1 MPRRDLEAII
11 EAIFFASDEPLSA
24 ERIAAAL
31 ERQDATA
38 PAVRDAIADLN
49 DHYRQDERTFEIVE
63 VAGGYK
69 MMTLPQYNTY
79 IRKILRGRSRER
91 ISQAA
96 LETLAVVAYR
106 QPVTRADIDNIRG
119 VDTGPMLRTLVDR
132 GLIKIVG
139 RDEGLG
145 HPLLYGTT
153 KLFLEVFGLKDI
165 SSLPRIEEL
174 TKATPESILA
184 GDADESETSN
194 GAACEDS
201 PDEVA
206 RSDEVRKAISNMA
219 DREEASGGVAP
230 EASAETTTEAGEA
243 VAAEEASD
251 NASIIRL
258 SNHLGESPAPDE
270 APAAG
275 QPPEAETPDAG
286 MPENRRPQP

>member
-1 MPRRDLEAII
+1 MPRRDLEAIV
-11 EAIFFASDEPLSA
+11 EAILFASDEALSA
-24 ERIAAAL
+24 ERIAGAL
-31 ERQDATA
+31 ERQDAT
-38 PAVRDAIADLN
+38 PSAVRDAIADLN
-49 DHYRQDERTFEIVE
+49 EHYVQDERTFEIVE

-69 MMTLPQYNTY
+69 MMTVPDYNNY

-139 RDEGLG
+139 RDESLG

-165 SSLPRIEEL
+165 SSLPRVEEL
-174 TKATPESILA
+174 TKATPESILTE
-184 GDADESETSN
+184 DDESEDFVVE
-194 GAACEDS
+194 EDVEG

-206 RSDEVRKAISNMA
+206 RSDEVRKAMSDMA
-219 DREEASGGVAP
+219 DQDNAVEEEAADDVGAGDGEVAVTD
-230 EASAETTTEAGEA
+230 AEAGDA
-243 VAAEEASD
+243 VEDE
-251 NASIIRL
+251 SIIRL
-258 SNHLGESPAPDE
+258 SNH
-270 APAAG
+270 
-275 QPPEAETPDAG
+275 
-286 MPENRRPQP
+286 MPEDGADEPSSDALTEDDSADDRDTH

>member
-69 MMTLPQYNTY
+69 MMTVPEYNTY

-184 GDADESETSN
+184 GDADESEASN
-194 GAACEDS
+194 GAAVEDG

-206 RSDEVRKAISNMA
+206 RSDEVRRAMSDMA
-219 DREEASGGVAP
+219 DRDEASG
-230 EASAETTTEAGEA
+230 ETSPEAGED
-243 VAAEEASD
+243 VLAEEASD
-251 NASIIRL
+251 DASIIRL
-258 SNHLGESPAPDE
+258 SNHLGEPPAPDE
-270 APAAG
+270 PTAG
-275 QPPEAETPDAG
+275 DQTPDAPDDDATDDER
-286 MPENRRPQP
+286 PEA

>member
-69 MMTLPQYNTY
+69 MMTVPEYNTY

-139 RDEGLG
+139 RDEALG

-184 GDADESETSN
+184 GDADESEASN
-194 GAACEDS
+194 GAAVEDG

-206 RSDEVRKAISNMA
+206 RSDEVRRAMSDMA
-219 DREEASGGVAP
+219 DRDEASG
-230 EASAETTTEAGEA
+230 ETSPEAGED
-243 VAAEEASD
+243 VLAEEASD
-251 NASIIRL
+251 DASIIRL
-258 SNHLGESPAPDE
+258 SNHLGEPPAPDE
-270 APAAG
+270 PTAG
-275 QPPEAETPDAG
+275 DQTPDAPDDDATDDER
-286 MPENRRPQP
+286 PEA

>member
-38 PAVRDAIADLN
+38 SAVRDAIADLN
-49 DHYRQDERTFEIVE
+49 EHYRQDERTFEIVE

-69 MMTLPQYNTY
+69 MMTVPEYNTY

-174 TKATPESILA
+174 TRATPESILA
-184 GDADESETSN
+184 GDADEPEAPN
-194 GAACEDS
+194 GAAVEDG

-206 RSDEVRKAISNMA
+206 RSDEVRRAMSNMA
-219 DREEASGGVAP
+219 DRDEASGDVAP
-230 EASAETTTEAGEA
+230 EAAAETTTEAGEDI
-243 VAAEEASD
+243 VAEEASD
-251 NASIIRL
+251 DASIIRL

-270 APAAG
+270 APPGDEAPDA
-275 QPPEAETPDAG
+275 PDADRPEA
-286 MPENRRPQP
+286 